1 VSWIAMAEARRRSS
15 PRLNETVESLRMVM
29 PSAGTPEML
38 AIGIL
43 AGSRKL
49 GHGAAERMAR
59 AVWYRYCAPEPLAYS
74 QIAAALGGITPQHA
88 RRLVTRGLGYLQ
100 AVRERPRR
108 GSRLDRA
115 LREGRVL

>member
-1 VSWIAMAEARRRSS
+1 MAESRRRSS
-15 PRLNETVESLRMVM
+15 PRLNETVESLRMAT
-29 PSAGTPEML
+29 PSDGTPELL

-49 GHGAAERMAR
+49 ELGAAERMAR
-59 AVWYRYCAPEPLAYS
+59 AVWYRYCAPEPLAYP
-74 QIAAALGGITPQHA
+74 QIGADLGVTPQHA

-100 AVRERPRR
+100 AARERPRR